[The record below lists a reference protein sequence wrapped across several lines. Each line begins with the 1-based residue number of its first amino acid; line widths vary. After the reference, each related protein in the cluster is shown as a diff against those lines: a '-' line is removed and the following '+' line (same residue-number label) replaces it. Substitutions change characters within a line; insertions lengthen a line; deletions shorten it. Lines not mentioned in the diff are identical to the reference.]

1 MSFPSHTD
9 IFSNVATEAKYPLV
23 NGQQI
28 VPSGVGIGRG
38 FNTSLTTTPTAGQG
52 TSLREL
58 RVRDLSDVDKYL
70 EPTETPF
77 WSSIKQGGEVRTARS
92 EWAISHLTPNTTTV
106 GSTGFNGTDNSVAV
120 DLDEPGRVT
129 PGSMIMVGSEQI
141 WVHPD
146 GVSSTG
152 LVAGRYERG
161 IGGTTI
167 AAHGDGVKVDI
178 LLEAAL
184 ENQDTPFRGD
194 TAARIEWNTNQL
206 VDIGIWSSDRDRM
219 TPDIE
224 YGSGDKHD
232 ARLAKIIVEQS
243 IKREKTAILSNRS
256 AAAGTG
262 YGSNYSTYTADDEW
276 LNDPEPATSIPRT
289 VGGLRYFT
297 PLAYNLAGQPL
308 TASLLE
314 LIQLDTVDRV
324 GETNTPNKLYVGG
337 FMRVVLNSLF
347 NDNRVTTVKDKVYNV
362 VWNRVEMTWGYL
374 DFVYSRYI
382 PEAEAYFV
390 NTNDITKHWYKGGSP
405 KEVILPSNG
414 PYKRSRYTFDWTM
427 KFRKTQCRSR
437 IYGIS
442 TNMDDYANLAA

>member
-1 MSFPSHTD
+1 MSFPSNTD

-23 NGQQI
+23 TGQSI

-77 WSSIKQGGEVRTARS
+77 WSSLKQGGEVKTARS
-92 EWAISHLTPNTTTV
+92 EWAISHLTPNSTTIGT
-106 GSTGFNGTDNSVAV
+106 TGFNGTNNSIAI
-120 DLDEPGRVT
+120 DIAEPGRVT
-129 PGSMIMVGSEQI
+129 PGSMLIVESEQI
-141 WVHPD
+141 WVYPD
-146 GVSSTG
+146 GVTATG
-152 LVAGRYERG
+152 LAASKYERG

-167 AAHGDGVKVDI
+167 AAHTTGKKVDI
-178 LLEAAL
+178 LMEASL

-194 TAARIEWNTNQL
+194 TSARIEWNTDWL
-206 VDIGIWSSDRDRM
+206 CDIGIWSSDRDRN

-232 ARLAKIIVEQS
+232 ARLAKIIVEQQ
-243 IKREKTAILSNRS
+243 IKLEKTAILSNRS
-256 AAAGTG
+256 AAAGAG
-262 YGSNYSTYTADDEW
+262 YGSAYSTYTAGDEF
-276 LNDPEPATSIPRT
+276 LSDPEPSTAIPRT
-289 VGGLRYFT
+289 MGGLRYFT
-297 PLAYNLAGQPL
+297 PLTYNLAGQPL
-308 TASLLE
+308 TEFLLE

-324 GETNTPNKLYVGG
+324 GESNAPNKLYVGG

-347 NDNRVTTVKDKVYNV
+347 NDNRVTTVKDKEYNV
-362 VWNRVEMTWGYL
+362 VWNRVQMTYGTI

-382 PEAEAYFV
+382 PAAEAYFV
-390 NTNDITKHWYKGGSP
+390 NTADITKHWYKGGSP

-414 PYKRSRYTFDWTM
+414 PYKRSRYTFDVTM

-437 IYGIS
+437 ITGIS
-442 TNMDDYANLAA
+442 VNANDYANLAA